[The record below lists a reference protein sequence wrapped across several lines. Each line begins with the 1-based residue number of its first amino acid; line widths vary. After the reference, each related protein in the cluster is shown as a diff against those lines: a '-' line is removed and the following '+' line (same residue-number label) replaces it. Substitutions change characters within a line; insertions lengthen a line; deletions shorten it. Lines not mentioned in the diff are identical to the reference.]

1 MKGVIF
7 TELVRFMEHAKSPD
21 FSDDVIEQA
30 AVESGGA
37 YSSVGNYPATEALA
51 LVGKAAELSGI
62 EAGELC
68 RMFGK
73 YLYGRFLVLYPHI
86 MEAYT
91 TAEELLTH
99 VGSHIHGE
107 VVILYPDARPPLV
120 EARTLD
126 GNTILTYE
134 SHRPLA
140 AVAHGLVQGCMEHYG
155 DTRALEWTVN
165 NDGRNATFTLKG

>member
-37 YSSVGNYPATEALA
+37 YSSVGNYPA
-51 LVGKAAELSGI
+51 AAELSGI